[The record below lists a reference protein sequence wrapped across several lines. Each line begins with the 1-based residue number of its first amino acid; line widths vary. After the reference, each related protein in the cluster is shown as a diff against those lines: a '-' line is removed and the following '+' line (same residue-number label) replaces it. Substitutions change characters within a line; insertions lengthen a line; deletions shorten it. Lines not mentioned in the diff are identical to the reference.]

1 MQLTITLT
9 ESDGKSRDI
18 IVNSGQRIR
27 ETLGILEEAGILK
40 NVAGVRMV
48 QSRRNGEY
56 ISLDN
61 SYEDSGIFYG
71 DIVILVR

>member
-1 MQLTITLT
+1 MTITLT

-27 ETLGILEEAGILK
+27 ETLGILEEAGILR
-40 NVAGVRMV
+40 NAAGVRMV
-48 QSRRNGEY
+48 RSMRNGEY
-56 ISLDN
+56 INLEN
-61 SYEDSGIFYG
+61 SYEEADIFYG

>member
-40 NVAGVRMV
+40 NAAGVRKV
-48 QSRRNGEY
+48 QSKRSGEY
-56 ISLDN
+56 IDPEN
-61 SYEDSGIFYG
+61 TYENAGIFYG
-71 DIVILVR
+71 DIVRLVR

>member
-1 MQLTITLT
+1 MTITLT

-40 NVAGVRMV
+40 NAAGVRMV
-48 QSRRNGEY
+48 QSMRNGEY
-56 ISLDN
+56 INLEN
-61 SYEDSGIFYG
+61 SYEEADIFYG

>member
-1 MQLTITLT
+1 MTITLT

-27 ETLGILEEAGILK
+27 ETLGILEEAGILR
-40 NVAGVRMV
+40 NAAGVRMV
-48 QSRRNGEY
+48 QSMRNGEY
-56 ISLDN
+56 INLDK
-61 SYEDSGIFYG
+61 SYEEADIFYG